1 MKELIDQLMQATR
14 VDERQARGGAAV
26 LLKAARDKLGPQQF
40 ASLLGTLP
48 GVEELLRHA
57 PQPGGLGKLFGGLAG
72 SVGGGRGA
80 LIATVVSGF
89 GSLGLTPD
97 HAKQMAP
104 VVLQFLRGKLGT
116 EAAEQL
122 EKTLRAGL

>member
-1 MKELIDQLMQATR
+1 MKELVEQLMQATR
-14 VDERQARGGAAV
+14 IDERQARGGAAV

-40 ASLLGTLP
+40 TSLLGGLP
-48 GVEELLRHA
+48 GIEDLLGHA
-57 PQPGGLGKLFGGLAG
+57 PQAGGLGKLLGGLAG

-89 GSLGLTPD
+89 GSLGLTPE

-104 VVLQFLRGKLGT
+104 VMLQYLRSKVGP
-116 EAAEQL
+116 ESAAEL